1 MRLLLF
7 TFLFVASC
15 SIKDRFSND
24 QPAQGEALSPAFAK
38 IDINKDNE
46 ISQEEFLIFKE
57 KKDEVFDANY
67 NYKGPALIFTY
78 ILLIIL
84 LMCSATYITTIL
96 KRIYFYLTNL
106 LKK

>member
-7 TFLFVASC
+7 TFLFVVSC
-15 SIKDRFSND
+15 SIKDKFSNNN
-24 QPAQGEALSPAFAK
+24 PIKENSLSPAFSK
-38 IDINKDNE
+38 MDVNKDNE
-46 ISQEEFLIFKE
+46 ISKEEFLIFKE
-57 KKDEVFDANY
+57 KKDEVFDSNY

-84 LMCSATYITTIL
+84 SMCSITYITTIL

-106 LKK
+106 FKK